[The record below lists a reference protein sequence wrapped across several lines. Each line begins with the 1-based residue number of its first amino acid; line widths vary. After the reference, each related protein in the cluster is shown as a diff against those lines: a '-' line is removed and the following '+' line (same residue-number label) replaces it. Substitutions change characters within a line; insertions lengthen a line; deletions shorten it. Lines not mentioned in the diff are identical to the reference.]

1 MTSPTGITDVTA
13 EVLARH
19 PDLNIVINNAG
30 IMAADN
36 LHEPLDDDRLVAAVA
51 TNLLGPVRLVSAV
64 ITHLRQRPA
73 ATIIMVTSMLGYAPH
88 ASSAIYSAI
97 KAALHSY
104 TMSLRYQL
112 RDTSVAVLEIAPP
125 CAQTG

>member
-30 IMAADN
+30 IVAADN
-36 LHEPLDDDRLVAAVA
+36 LHEPLDDDRLVA